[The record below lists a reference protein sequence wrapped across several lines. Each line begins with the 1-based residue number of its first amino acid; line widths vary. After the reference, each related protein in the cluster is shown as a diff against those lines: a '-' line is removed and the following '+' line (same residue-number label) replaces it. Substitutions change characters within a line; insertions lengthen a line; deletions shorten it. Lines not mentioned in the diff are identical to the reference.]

1 MLNQPPTS
9 VTHSKMKRKRD
20 AALPQRI
27 VVEPA
32 GDAAAAAAAGPY
44 AAFFASG
51 FRPGRDAGCS
61 WSVHSSEDKQVLVA
75 STARTAR
82 LLVCIFPT
90 ASLWECCARLFSLQS
105 RSACPLGACSSVGL
119 LDGAPRL
126 QVITTCAAA
135 AGPRGL
141 RRRLLLAR
149 HARPA
154 DLQAR
159 ARPARA

>member
-1 MLNQPPTS
+1 
-9 VTHSKMKRKRD
+9 MKRKRD

-90 ASLWECCARLFSLQS
+90 ASLWERCARLISFNPAVLAHWVPVPVSGSLM
-105 RSACPLGACSSVGL
+105 GL
-119 LDGAPRL
+119 LVCKL
-126 QVITTCAAA
+126 
-135 AGPRGL
+135 
-141 RRRLLLAR
+141 
-149 HARPA
+149 
-154 DLQAR
+154 
-159 ARPARA
+159 

>member
-1 MLNQPPTS
+1 
-9 VTHSKMKRKRD
+9 MKRKRD

-75 STARTAR
+75 STRAPLAF
-82 LLVCIFPT
+82 L
-90 ASLWECCARLFSLQS
+90 CAYSQQPLCG
-105 RSACPLGACSSVGL
+105 SAA
-119 LDGAPRL
+119 
-126 QVITTCAAA
+126 
-135 AGPRGL
+135 
-141 RRRLLLAR
+141 
-149 HARPA
+149 HA
-154 DLQAR
+154 
-159 ARPARA
+159 